1 MAIVRKRSKS
11 DSVKELETAI
21 VEFSSL
27 LKDEGEEEA
36 SQDLENAVKM
46 LAKATVDSKEFKE
59 ALTAIK
65 DCFEGDHELIAYT
78 MRKAKDGE
86 WSSADLLFLASTK
99 VTGILRR
106 FGS

>member
-11 DSVKELETAI
+11 DSVKELQAAI
-21 VEFSSL
+21 LEFTLL
-27 LKDEGEEEA
+27 LKDEGEDAA
-36 SQDLENAVKM
+36 SADLEKAGNM
-46 LAKATVDSKEFKE
+46 LVQATIDSSDFKS
-59 ALTAIK
+59 ALGAIR

>member
-1 MAIVRKRSKS
+1 MAIVRKRSKA
-11 DSVKELETAI
+11 DSVKELQAAI
-21 VEFSSL
+21 LEFSLL
-27 LKDEGEEEA
+27 LKDEGEDPA
-36 SQDLENAVKM
+36 SVDLEKAGNM
-46 LAKATVDSKEFKE
+46 LISAAIDSPEFKK
-59 ALTAIK
+59 ALAAIR

-78 MRKAKDGE
+78 MRKAKEGE